1 MSYHRKKLLIII
13 LVSLIVASSIAFF
26 IFRPLPIYE
35 TTSIQP
41 EEENIQAVINQVD
54 EKDEEVQSNAT
65 DLSLDLKTAVEE
77 TLKIFTRT
85 DVRITALGDSL
96 TQGVGDETNNE
107 GYIGVLNN
115 YFDQTDTR
123 VDIDN
128 FGKRGNRTD
137 QLLTRL
143 TEEEAIIDSVEEADI
158 VLITIGANDLMQVVK
173 NNALNLNLDVFNEE
187 EQAFETRLTEIIET
201 INGYNPDAEI
211 YLLGFFNPFLGY
223 FDNVIALNEILTSW
237 NQTGKRVIES
247 YPNGHHIDV
256 YDLFAL
262 KDISL
267 LADDNFHPNQ
277 TGYTLIGAR
286 VYNHIKQTIE
296 PLTTEMTSENDSTES

>member
-1 MSYHRKKLLIII
+1 MSNHRKKVLLII
-13 LVSLIVASSIAFF
+13 LVGLIVAGSIAFF

-41 EEENIQAVINQVD
+41 EEENITTVINQVD

-77 TLKIFTRT
+77 TLRIFTRT
-85 DVRITALGDSL
+85 DVKITALGDSL
-96 TQGVGDETNNE
+96 TQGVGDETNSE
-107 GYIGVLNN
+107 GYIGVLKG

-123 VDIDN
+123 VAINN

-143 TEEEAIIDSVEEADI
+143 TEEEAIIDSVEEADFI
-158 VLITIGANDLMQVVK
+158 LVTIGANDLMQVVK

-187 EQAFETRLTEIIET
+187 EQAFKTRLTDIFEM
-201 INGYNPDAEI
+201 INDYNPDAEI

-237 NQTGKRVIES
+237 NQTGKEVIES
-247 YPNGHHIDV
+247 YSNGHHIDL

-267 LADDNFHPNQ
+267 LADDNFHPNK

-286 VYNHIKQTIE
+286 VYNYLKQDIDT
-296 PLTTEMTSENDSTES
+296 LTSELSSNNVSPES

>member
-13 LVSLIVASSIAFF
+13 LASLIVATGVAFF

-35 TTSIQP
+35 TTSIEP

-65 DLSLDLKTAVEE
+65 DLSLDLKTAVAE

-85 DVRITALGDSL
+85 DVRIAALGDSL

-107 GYIGVLNN
+107 GYIGVLNS

-143 TEEEAIIDSVEEADI
+143 TEEEAIIDSVEDADL

-173 NNALNLNLDVFNEE
+173 NNALNLNLDVFSEE
-187 EQAFETRLTEIIET
+187 EQAFETRLVEIIET
-201 INGYNPDAEI
+201 INGYNPEAEI

-223 FDNVIALNEILTSW
+223 FDNVIALNDILTSW
-237 NQTGKRVIES
+237 NQTGKHVIES
-247 YPNGHHIDV
+247 YPNGHHIDL

-277 TGYTLIGAR
+277 TGYTLMGAR
-286 VYNHIKQTIE
+286 VYNAIIPVVDT
-296 PLTTEMTSENDSTES
+296 LTSSENEPTES